1 MLFTGILSKM
11 FTKKKL
17 YIHHLIAMIIV
28 GLGLSVV
35 AVLASVYKEKK
46 IIEDDTFISA
56 ESTMPS

>member
-1 MLFTGILSKM
+1 M